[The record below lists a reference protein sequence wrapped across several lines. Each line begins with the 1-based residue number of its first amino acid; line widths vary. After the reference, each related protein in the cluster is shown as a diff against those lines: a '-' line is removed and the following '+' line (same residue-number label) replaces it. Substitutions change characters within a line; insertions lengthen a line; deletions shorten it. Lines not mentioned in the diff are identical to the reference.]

1 MQYIKP
7 ILAEAS
13 PNLYNAAKSANL
25 SLQEA
30 NQINDMASSIKQHR
44 ELSKLDI
51 NSARRE
57 YDRLDPGVQQ
67 QLKFMFKTAEY
78 MQEAPDFSDRVKGV
92 LGGALKVAASPLI
105 GLFKLGGQYNRLI
118 NEPYL
123 VARSVAQGADPFAAK
138 TWRDAWDGKN
148 EYDQGALKEATTYF
162 GKYDVMV
169 AQGLLQGKT
178 PGEIVQDY
186 GKADKEIMLSIQ
198 KAYNEPELFQEVMDS
213 VKYAQVS
220 PGRDIARMLDRKPV
234 SAGVSGTTKNVSG
247 ILDFVYQFAIDPL
260 TWLTGGLSKGVTKGE
275 RLANSI
281 TDQMNNGVSAE
292 RAVGDAFK
300 DRKLYEFWE
309 YGLGPALKKHSLAKT
324 KEERSFAFDEIAK
337 NFPGYNERGAIK
349 ALTTKDSH
357 MPEGVVDAKSAQK
370 YFENAGNLQLLLSGR
385 VDGVTYMR
393 NGVAVARTGR
403 LYTQGLMGYL
413 DGVFNATSRTTF
425 TGKARETASEVTEAL
440 NPIDDLLRQADTA
453 ERLLI
458 KDLDTTVLDNA
469 VAEIKGWKR
478 IGQQAARSAAGL
490 EVRIGDGQAIKTAAN
505 FTARARQILPKDMAL
520 ALTERFID
528 STADVQIVILRNLDA
543 ATMYAMG
550 LGGDN
555 KGLEVMKKILQD
567 KYGSLAGFATKEVLQ
582 VHPDHAKVM
591 PDYILKNS
599 NDGAYLDTIGPLQP
613 YQSTRAVG
621 SLPYDLIGSTIW
633 DIKSKKN
640 IINAVGGATQ
650 GQFSKKLVDTWSI
663 LTLFPRLGVRSAIDE
678 AVMYLLSAPTKDL
691 RAFASREGYKMANV
705 TKTFTG
711 SKSGTGPVK
720 AAIQKA
726 FKLTDQS
733 ERSVRLGK
741 KLHIN
746 DEDMLSILERERIL
760 QAKAEELGTDVVY
773 LKSLEKRQAIAT
785 HVENIYGQYLD
796 KEGLDDLMDAFVHS
810 PDALNSAAQ
819 SIVAHSGLSGNFG
832 DEVMGA
838 MITPTMIDLAFEAIG
853 AKKGK
858 FLQTID
864 TAMLSEQEVALAHFE
879 KWFKM
884 LAGNKFKLKKDGK
897 DVTVLNPADI
907 FFRNGAL
914 KPGGIVPN
922 GVSKIDGGELS
933 LMENAINTSMENI
946 GFKYND
952 STKLWEVTDQYQV
965 DAFKALSSHTV
976 NAKAQGQD
984 DAGIVLGQLAR
995 MFADMYVTFHGD
1007 AKNFNE
1013 GLINLVQKSYS
1024 DLVKLGKDTGRI
1036 PSWNQAVARIS
1047 LDQFQEASQGFRIR
1061 GRINTDLEFGNF
1073 DTESV
1078 FRRYGNQMM
1087 DMMDKQVT
1095 GIFRQPAVMVTYAQL
1110 RKKYR
1115 GIEREYARQEF
1126 ARRVGVWEQTLADG
1140 AKSNEWRQAQDIAK
1154 RRFTEIAVREAAD
1167 TVLKFADNPA
1177 IRSNFSFSLR
1187 TVGRY
1192 YRATEDFYRR
1202 LYRMKDVSPRVLY
1215 RMRLAHLGIEASGS
1229 IHNDANGEPYV
1240 VMPTDNIIFKA
1251 TNGTLAMLMGKGFTG
1266 YHQPSFNEFTFKL
1279 RMVNPS
1285 FSQDSG
1291 LPTLSGPVAGLSIIG
1306 VKGFL
1311 GTVPGKLPFIGG
1323 IIDPYAKRLAE
1334 ATDTFALGN
1343 IGDNIDVTRAIVPAS
1358 LQRVWAILDPTEK
1371 SRQEVTAA
1379 QQAMAYMA
1387 ANGKPGEGF
1396 LDPNSTDEEKAAYL
1410 KNLRIAAHNV
1420 LAMRNFL
1427 GLFSPV
1433 APTTMESK
1441 GIPDY
1446 LKNVGITG
1454 LRPEFFDILNG
1465 ITLTQGEDVQDPYEL
1480 AMATF
1485 IGKNP
1490 GKLIYTVSREDKQ
1503 TSVLVKNT
1511 EQLKAWGIKNQ
1522 NLIKQYGEAAW
1533 IFAPQVGTFNAATY
1547 NWIQAAGLTKSKS
1560 LEKYYTDLLVAQD
1573 KQRYYDIQKQEKETL
1588 AQMSDP
1594 ELRAQVINA
1603 ATDERFALK
1612 ASNPLLN
1619 SALIGQGN
1627 TIGNETVLLNSVQ
1640 QIISNPNT
1648 DVEPGTRQRMGTA
1661 IKLVRDFIAFANDP
1675 ELKNMTNFTQIKA
1688 ERKMQLQTNLKELML
1703 GDLYVTEAN
1712 RAIFDSI
1719 LNFYSRDSY
1728 YAYKELM

>member
-7 ILAEAS
+7 VVAEAS

-30 NQINDMASSIKQHR
+30 NQVNDMASTIKQHR
-44 ELSKLDI
+44 SLSKLDVEA
-51 NSARRE
+51 ARRE
-57 YDRLDPGVQQ
+57 YDRLDPGIQQ
-67 QLKFMFKTAEY
+67 QLKFMFKNADY
-78 MQEAPDFSDRVKGV
+78 MQAAPDFGDRVKGV
-92 LGGALKVAASPLI
+92 FTGALKIAASPLI
-105 GLFKLGGQYNRLI
+105 GLFKLGGQYNRFI

-123 VARSVAQGADPFAAK
+123 VGRSVAQGANPFAVK

-148 EYDQGALKEATTYF
+148 QYDQGALKEVNNYF

-169 AQGLLQGKT
+169 AQGLLEGKT

-186 GKADKEIMLSIQ
+186 GKADKEIMLSIK
-198 KAYNEPELFQEVMDS
+198 KAYNEPELFKQVMDG

-220 PGRDIARMLDRKPV
+220 PGRDLARMFDRRPV
-234 SAGVSGTTKNVSG
+234 GAGVSTATKYSSG
-247 ILDFVYQFAIDPL
+247 VLDFVYQFAIDPL

-281 TDQMNNGVSAE
+281 TEQINSGISAE

-300 DRKLYEFWE
+300 DPKLFAFWE
-309 YGLGPALKKHSLAKT
+309 NGLGPALKKHSLAKNA
-324 KEERSFAFDEIAK
+324 EERKIAMDDIAA
-337 NFPGYNERGAIK
+337 NFPGYNDHQAIK
-349 ALTTKDSH
+349 ALTAKDSH

-370 YFENAGNLQLLLSGR
+370 YFENAGNLNLLLNGR

-403 LYTQGLMGYL
+403 LYTQGLTRYL
-413 DGVFNATSRTTF
+413 DGVFNATSKTTF
-425 TGKARETASEVTEAL
+425 AGKARETAAELTEAV
-440 NPIDDLLRQADTA
+440 NPVYDLLRQADMS
-453 ERLLI
+453 ERLI
-458 KDLDTTVLDNA
+458 TKNLDTTVLDNA
-469 VAEIKGWKR
+469 VNEIKGWKK

-490 EVRIGDGQAIKTAAN
+490 EVRIGEGAVKTAAN
-505 FTARARQILPKDMAL
+505 FTARARQVLPKDMAL
-520 ALTERFID
+520 ALTERFIE
-528 STADVQIVILRNLDA
+528 STADEQIVILRNLDA
-543 ATMYAMG
+543 ATMYSMG
-550 LGGDN
+550 LGGDTR
-555 KGLEVMKKILQD
+555 GIEVMAKILQD
-567 KYGSLAGFATKEVLQ
+567 KYGGTAGFATKEELHI
-582 VHPDHAKVM
+582 HPDHAKVM

-599 NDGAYLDTIGPLQP
+599 DDGIKVDTIGPLQP

-640 IINAVGGATQ
+640 IINAIGGATQ
-650 GQFSKKLVDTWSI
+650 GQFAKKLVDTWSI

-678 AVMYLLSAPTKDL
+678 ATMYLLSAPTRDIK
-691 RAFASREGYKMANV
+691 AFASRQGYKMGNI
-705 TKTFTG
+705 TKAYTG
-711 SKSGTGPVK
+711 SKSSTGPIK
-720 AAIQKA
+720 SFIQKA
-726 FKLTDQS
+726 FKLTDS
-733 ERSVRLGK
+733 NDLSVRLGK

-746 DEDMLSILERERIL
+746 DEEALSILERDRII
-760 QAKAEELGTDVVY
+760 QAKAEELGTDVAF
-773 LKSLEKRQAIAT
+773 LKSLEKRQAIAA
-785 HVENIYGQYLD
+785 HIENLYGKHLD
-796 KEGLDDLMDAFVHS
+796 KESLNDLMQAFIHS

-819 SIVAHSGLSGNFG
+819 SIIAHSGMSGQFG
-832 DEVMGA
+832 EEIMGA
-838 MITPTMIDLAFEAIG
+838 MITPSMIDKAFEAIG
-853 AKKGK
+853 IKTGNVTR
-858 FLQTID
+858 TID
-864 TAMLSEQEVALAHFE
+864 TGMLSEQEVALAHFE

-884 LAGNKFKLKKDGK
+884 LAGNKFKVKRGTEDI
-897 DVTVLNPADI
+897 TILNPADI
-907 FFRNGAL
+907 FFRNAAL
-914 KPGGIVPN
+914 KPGGIVPK

-933 LMENAINTSMENI
+933 LMENAINTGMENI
-946 GFKYND
+946 GFKY
-952 STKLWEVTDQYQV
+952 SEATKLWEVTDQHIV
-965 DAFKALSSHTV
+965 DEFKALSSHTV
-976 NAKAQGQD
+976 AAKAQGQD
-984 DAGIVLGQLAR
+984 DAGIVRAQLSR
-995 MFADMYVTFHGD
+995 MFADMYTTFHGD
-1007 AKNFNE
+1007 ASKFNQ
-1013 GLINLVQKSYS
+1013 GLIDLVEASYN
-1024 DLVKLGKDTGRI
+1024 DLVKLGKNTGRT
-1036 PSWNQAVARIS
+1036 PSWSQAVARVS
-1047 LDQFQEASQGFRIR
+1047 LDQFQEATQGFRVR
-1061 GRINTDLEFGNF
+1061 GRINTELDFGNF
-1073 DTESV
+1073 DVESV
-1078 FRRYGNQMM
+1078 FRRYGHQAM

-1095 GIFRQPAVMVTYAQL
+1095 GIFRQPAVMVTYAGL

-1115 GIEREYARQEF
+1115 GIEREFARQEF
-1126 ARRVGVWEQTLADG
+1126 KRRVGVWEKNLAEG
-1140 AKSNEWRQAQDIAK
+1140 VKKNIWEEAQQLAAK
-1154 RRFTEIAVREAAD
+1154 RFTELSVREAAD

-1177 IRSNFSFSLR
+1177 IRSNFAFSMR

-1202 LYRMKDVSPRVLY
+1202 IYRMKDVSPRVLY
-1215 RMRLAHLGIEASGS
+1215 RMRLAHLGIEASGA

-1291 LPTLSGPVAGLSIIG
+1291 LPTLSGPVAGLSVIG
-1306 VKGFL
+1306 VKNFL

-1323 IIDPYAKRLAE
+1323 FIDPYAKQLAE
-1334 ATDTFALGN
+1334 GTDTFALGN
-1343 IGDNIDVTRAIVPAS
+1343 IGDNIDITRAIVPAS
-1358 LQRVWAILDPTEK
+1358 LQRVWAMFDQTEK

-1396 LDPNSTDEEKAAYL
+1396 LDPNSTDEQKAAYL
-1410 KNLRIAAHNV
+1410 QNLRIAAHNV

-1441 GIPDY
+1441 GVPDY
-1446 LKNVGITG
+1446 IKNVGITG

-1511 EQLKAWGIKNQ
+1511 QELKTWGIKNQ
-1522 NLIKQYGEAAW
+1522 QLIKQYGEAAW
-1533 IFAPQVGTFNAATY
+1533 IFAPQVGTFNAGTY
-1547 NWIQAAGLTKSKS
+1547 NWIQAAGLAKSKS

-1573 KQRYYDIQKQEKETL
+1573 KQSYYDIQKQEKETL
-1588 AQMSDP
+1588 ANMSDP

-1603 ATDERFALK
+1603 ATNSRAALK

-1619 SALIGQGN
+1619 SALIGHGN
-1627 TIGNETVLLNSVQ
+1627 SIGNETVLLNSVQ

-1648 DVEPGTRQRMGTA
+1648 DVDPGTRQRMGAA
-1661 IKLVRDFIAFANDP
+1661 IKLVRDFMSFCNDP
-1675 ELKNMTNFTQIKA
+1675 ELKNVTNLTQIKA
-1688 ERKMQLQTNLKELML
+1688 ERKAQLQANLKELML